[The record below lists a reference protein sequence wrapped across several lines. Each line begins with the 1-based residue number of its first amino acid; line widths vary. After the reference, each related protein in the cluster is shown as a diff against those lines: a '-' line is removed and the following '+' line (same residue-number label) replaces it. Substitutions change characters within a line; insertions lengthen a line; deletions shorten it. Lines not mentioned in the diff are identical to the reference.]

1 MNTLELRKR
10 INQIVSK
17 EDILTLFN
25 DIRTNQNLNPFYTK
39 KSLAFC
45 TVARVSILKKYK
57 QFYIPKRSGKG
68 AREILSP
75 IPLLNSMQHIAK
87 YILECFYEPEP
98 CVTGFVR
105 NRCIRDNAL
114 PHVGNKFIYSFD
126 LENFFSQINGFQ
138 IYDVL
143 AKPPYNFPDIFAKFL
158 VYLCC
163 TDIFEQ
169 DYPNSPMEDH
179 YKFQNLFFPQG
190 ACTSPILSNIVC
202 AQMDKKIQIL
212 CKKNGAVYTR
222 YADDIT
228 ISFSEDS
235 LLNRA
240 KDKMA
245 KKEFFHEFTSLIP
258 FTLNKLKTRV
268 RWIGQRQEV
277 TGIIISENKLNVK
290 REYIKDLRNIL
301 YIWQRYGKAKA
312 ELRFLMH
319 YCKDREVE
327 SIPTME
333 NYISGK
339 LNYLKMIKGSND
351 SVYLKLAFK
360 FEILKNR

>member
-1 MNTLELRKR
+1 M
-10 INQIVSK
+10 
-17 EDILTLFN
+17 
-25 DIRTNQNLNPFYTK
+25 NPFYTK
-39 KSLAFC
+39 NSLVFC
-45 TVARVSILKKYK
+45 TVARVPILKKYR

-68 AREILSP
+68 VREILSP

-87 YILECFYEPEP
+87 YILECFYEPEA

-179 YKFQNLFFPQG
+179 YKFQNLFLPQG

-202 AQMDKKIQIL
+202 TQMDKDLQLL
-212 CKKNGAVYTR
+212 CKGYKAVYTR

-228 ISFSEDS
+228 VSFSTATI
-235 LLNRA
+235 LNKS
-240 KDKMA
+240 KDRMA
-245 KKEFFHEFTSLIP
+245 KNEFFHDFTSLIP
-258 FTLNKLKTRV
+258 FKLNKMKTRV
-268 RWIGQRQEV
+268 RKIGQRQEV
-277 TGIIISENKLNVK
+277 TGIIISDSKLNVK
-290 REYIKDLRNIL
+290 REYIRDLRNIL

-312 ELRFLMH
+312 ELRFLIH
-319 YCKDREVE
+319 YCKDRKVE
-327 SIPTME
+327 YFPTME
-333 NYISGK
+333 NYVSGK
-339 LNYLKMIKGSND
+339 LNYLKMIKGCND
-351 SVYLKLAFK
+351 PVYLKLVSK
-360 FEILKNR
+360 FEMLKNR